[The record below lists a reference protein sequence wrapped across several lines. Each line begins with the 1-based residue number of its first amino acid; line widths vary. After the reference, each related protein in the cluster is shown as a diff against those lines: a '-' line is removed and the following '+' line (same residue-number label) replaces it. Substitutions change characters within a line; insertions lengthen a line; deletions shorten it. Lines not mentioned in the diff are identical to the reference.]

1 MTTTRTLSQFV
12 QTPTQV
18 IADLDKGD
26 VVLTRRGAAS
36 LRLSRAD
43 KVDGEAKAVS
53 ALAQLIGASLDDQT
67 ADRMADH
74 MGEAF
79 PWLEFLPPEQRRE
92 FLKSFLRLARACAS
106 VNSFDRL
113 GVFLES
119 WQATAAAYA
128 DPSVTADGSDLT
140 YLDEPEPVA
149 APRTA

>member
-18 IADLDKGD
+18 IADLDRGD

-43 KVDGEAKAVS
+43 KVDSEAKAVS
-53 ALAQLIGASLDDQT
+53 AIAQLIGASLDDQV
-67 ADRMADH
+67 ADH
-74 MGEAF
+74 MVDHLGEAF
-79 PWLEFLPPEQRRE
+79 PWIEFLPPMQRRD
-92 FLKSFLRLARACAS
+92 FLKAFLRLARACAS

-113 GVFLES
+113 GIFLES

-140 YLDEPEPVA
+140 YLDEPEFVSD
-149 APRTA
+149 PRHV

>member
-18 IADLDKGD
+18 IADLDNGD

-43 KVDGEAKAVS
+43 KADGEAKAVA
-53 ALAQLIGASLDDQT
+53 ALAQLIGASLDDNVT
-67 ADRMADH
+67 DRLVEHLGDT
-74 MGEAF
+74 F
-79 PWLEFLPPEQRRE
+79 PWIEFLPPEDQHT

-113 GVFLES
+113 GILLEA

-140 YLDEPEPVA
+140 YLDELEPVID
-149 APRTA
+149 PRHA

>member
-18 IADLDKGD
+18 IADLEKGD

-53 ALAQLIGASLDDQT
+53 ALAQLLGASLDDEV
-67 ADRMADH
+67 ADRMVDNL
-74 MGEAF
+74 GDAF
-79 PWLEFLPPEQRRE
+79 PWIDFLPLEQRRE

-113 GVFLES
+113 GILLES

-140 YLDEPEPVA
+140 YLDEPESVSD
-149 APRTA
+149 PRHA

>member
-43 KVDGEAKAVS
+43 KIDSETKAVS
-53 ALAQLIGASLDDQT
+53 ALAQLIAASLDEDV
-67 ADRMADH
+67 ADRMVGHLSD
-74 MGEAF
+74 AF
-79 PWLEFLPPEQRRE
+79 PWIEFLPAERRRD
-92 FLKSFLRLARACAS
+92 FVKSFLRVTRACAS

-113 GVFLES
+113 GIFLES

-128 DPSVTADGSDLT
+128 DPSITADGSDLT
-140 YLDEPEPVA
+140 YLEHPEPVVD
-149 APRTA
+149 PRDA

>member
-18 IADLDKGD
+18 IADLEQGD

-43 KVDGEAKAVS
+43 KADGEAKAVS
-53 ALAQLIGASLDDQT
+53 TLALLIGASLEDDV
-67 ADRMADH
+67 ADRMVGHLGDAL
-74 MGEAF
+74 
-79 PWLEFLPPEQRRE
+79 PWIEFLPEERRRD

-113 GVFLES
+113 GIFLES

-140 YLDEPEPVA
+140 YLDEPESVPN
-149 APRTA
+149 PRGA